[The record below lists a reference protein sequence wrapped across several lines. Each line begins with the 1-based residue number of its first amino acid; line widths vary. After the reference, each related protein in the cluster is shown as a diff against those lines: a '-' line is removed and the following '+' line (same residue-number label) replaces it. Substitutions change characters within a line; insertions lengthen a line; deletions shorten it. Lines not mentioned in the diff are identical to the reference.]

1 MPVYK
6 TVSAGLTVK
15 EILDICVGQ
24 KVPEEKICQKVPSM
38 IDWSAVF
45 VVDLS
50 VVNFKN
56 LPTDD
61 AGIYGHHSSPSEV
74 VDVYLD
80 YDRNVVGFEKVS
92 KGDEAIKQECESRF
106 TVWRQY
112 SWHSS
117 NKGYRRIISK
127 VEHEDKFLHLAVV
140 QYIVTTSNTSSLFS
154 TPYGNAKRREPH
166 QRMKP
171 SVLTKIR
178 DMGASQSAKHIISQ
192 LEREAEDVA
201 TISSASY
208 LPRDRQQV
216 YNQLKKVEGRTK
228 SRSTG
233 PSKARKHHE
242 AVDVT
247 AFRFISE
254 KRQFVIQA
262 MASEM
267 VQNSRTIN

>member
-1 MPVYK
+1 M
-6 TVSAGLTVK
+6 
-15 EILDICVGQ
+15 
-24 KVPEEKICQKVPSM
+24 
-38 IDWSAVF
+38 
-45 VVDLS
+45 
-50 VVNFKN
+50 
-56 LPTDD
+56 
-61 AGIYGHHSSPSEV
+61 
-74 VDVYLD
+74 
-80 YDRNVVGFEKVS
+80 GFEKVS

-106 TVWRQY
+106 TVRRQY

-127 VEHEDKFLHLAVV
+127 VEHEDKFLRLAVV
-140 QYIVTTSNTSSLFS
+140 QYIVTTSDTSSLFS
-154 TPYGNAKRREPH
+154 TPYGNGKRRQPH
-166 QRMKP
+166 QRTKP
-171 SVLTKIR
+171 SVLAKIR

-192 LEREAEDVA
+192 LEREAGDVA

-233 PSKARKHHE
+233 PSKAPKHHE

-262 MASEM
+262 RSKGEQTCSTQHICCIRYLPWMDQALLPRCRGKSGCRLRYD
-267 VQNSRTIN
+267 VQAGPFLPNYANLPKPDVRL